1 MNKLTLTALAITSAF
16 AVNANAADVYK
27 GDNVSLALGGRVEA
41 RTQLSDQGKNK
52 SVEKQ
57 ADASRARLNFEAKTN
72 ITDDVVARG
81 FVEKEFTQDSADET
95 RYLYVAVGNENNE
108 LQFGKTDGALVQIT
122 NYTDILNTFGS
133 EASNKSATADRAD
146 NQLLYIGSY
155 GGLTVNAALNGGG
168 ETLQKKYFNLTTG
181 AEEKSKQINTKIDKG
196 YGASASYDFGVLKA
210 GVGYAKETHENDT
223 ITHKDVKDSDNL
235 LFSLGSDI
243 TDELYVGALYVDGS
257 QYGDD
262 FKGYELA
269 TSYDFTEKLT
279 LSGTYTS
286 SKFDSESDDRNAAA
300 LDLGYNFTDYF
311 LTYVGVSKQF
321 TQNEELKSLLGAK
334 VTF

>member
-41 RTQLSDQGKNK
+41 RTQLSDQGKDK

-57 ADASRARLNFEAKTN
+57 KDASRARLNFEAKTN
-72 ITDDVVARG
+72 ITDDIVARG
-81 FVEKEFTQDSADET
+81 FVEKEFTQNDADET
-95 RYLYVAVGNENNE
+95 RYLYVAVGNDNNE
-108 LQFGKTDGALVQIT
+108 LQFGKTDGALVQLT
-122 NYTDILNTFGS
+122 NYTDILNTFGA
-133 EASNKSATADRAD
+133 EASNKSVTADRAD
-146 NQLLYIGSY
+146 NQLLYIGNY
-155 GGLTVNAALNGGG
+155 GGLTVNAAFNGGG
-168 ETLQKKYFNLTTG
+168 ETVATDTT
-181 AEEKSKQINTKIDKG
+181 IDKG
-196 YGASASYDFGVLKA
+196 YGISASYDFGVLKA
-210 GVGYAKETHENDT
+210 GAGYAKETHT
-223 ITHKDVKDSDNL
+223 GVSSKDSDNL
-235 LFSLGSDI
+235 LLSLGSDI
-243 TDELYVGALYVDGS
+243 TDQLYVGALYVNGS
-257 QYGDD
+257 KFGDD
-262 FKGYELA
+262 FNGFELA
-269 TSYDFTEKLT
+269 TSYDFTEQLT

-286 SKFDSESDDRNAAA
+286 AKFDSESDDRNTAS